1 MQTMFNVR
9 FLNGPRWHAWCCDI
23 TSGHCRPSKFFEKK
37 TAFRTITE
45 WCERLL
51 KGADVNEMGVEDYA
65 GTIVS
70 CIGVV
75 FLLAA
80 LTGSQTGL
88 LRGDTVM
95 SLTMNAIG
103 GTLATIGASLDGV
116 WAFVVL
122 NGIWALLS
130 TFNLL
135 RKQTI
140 KTGELQT
147 IKTGEENDHKS
158 DVVRPADQRSA
169 PSSDC

>member
-1 MQTMFNVR
+1 
-9 FLNGPRWHAWCCDI
+9 
-23 TSGHCRPSKFFEKK
+23 
-37 TAFRTITE
+37 
-45 WCERLL
+45 
-51 KGADVNEMGVEDYA
+51 MGVEDYA

-103 GTLATIGASLDGV
+103 GALATIGASLDGV

-135 RKQTI
+135 RNLTM
-140 KTGELQT
+140 
-147 IKTGEENDHKS
+147 KTGEENDHKS